1 MAVEM
6 EQKIDILKIDK
17 MDDFT
22 ISELKQMV
30 LRISS
35 FMEKVADGEKWYK
48 GVCVLIPVAGVV
60 SPPKKPNKNIKNN
73 KKQNKNKKIILESR
87 H

>member
-1 MAVEM
+1 MNCGMAVEM

-35 FMEKVADGEKWYK
+35 FMEKVADGEK
-48 GVCVLIPVAGVV
+48 
-60 SPPKKPNKNIKNN
+60 
-73 KKQNKNKKIILESR
+73 
-87 H
+87 

>member
-1 MAVEM
+1 MDLKTHATYKFSDTLCRNCKIQEETPGHALNCGMAVEM

-17 MDDFT
+17 MDDFS

-35 FMEKVADGEKWYK
+35 FMEKVADGEK
-48 GVCVLIPVAGVV
+48 
-60 SPPKKPNKNIKNN
+60 
-73 KKQNKNKKIILESR
+73 
-87 H
+87 